1 MAPTAE
7 QGRVG
12 EFRGETETSPPPSA
26 PTGVRRVQDDGRVEV
41 RAFRQ
46 AGGPA
51 HSAAVVAPT
60 EPDVEADPFAPT
72 EPNVK
77 AQVLFTTADGVA
89 TSGPNTAV
97 DIRATTADPAPIAS
111 PIAAVGSVAWPA
123 APREVQLGP
132 PSLRR
137 VEGPKLGPPAAEAI
151 APTEAN
157 AEAQVSSVKS

>member
-1 MAPTAE
+1 M
-7 QGRVG
+7 
-12 EFRGETETSPPPSA
+12 
-26 PTGVRRVQDDGRVEV
+26 
-41 RAFRQ
+41 
-46 AGGPA
+46 
-51 HSAAVVAPT
+51 APT

-157 AEAQVSSVKS
+157 SEAQVSSVHAVVFAPTEPYPPAPWPAEPNENVVAGGVFRARTGRATRGSSA